1 MSVSALTSFF
11 YSGALT
17 LVYFARVAINDYN
30 PSTTQINMRE
40 IYEKKGKSFLSHN
53 MESISHNQ
61 KWLYHIRYVSHMF
74 MKKC

>member
-40 IYEKKGKSFLSHN
+40 IYEIIGKRMAREELGRIGKQILVF
-53 MESISHNQ
+53 E
-61 KWLYHIRYVSHMF
+61 K
-74 MKKC
+74 

>member
-30 PSTTQINMRE
+30 PSTTQINMQE
-40 IYEKKGKSFLSHN
+40 IYEKIGKRMTREELGR
-53 MESISHNQ
+53 IG
-61 KWLYHIRYVSHMF
+61 KHILVIE
-74 MKKC
+74 K